1 MKYFIALLVLLCEAN
16 GQQRILVQPNN
27 EIIRLNKSESALSIL
42 DKEVTKN
49 KRDCFSNLFR
59 FGYSSDIY
67 PSPAIFNSFHKD
79 VLGMWFVAPASG
91 TINTL
96 FCYIENVRNYY
107 SPLSIR
113 IFESNIY
120 PGHGPGF
127 SPYPSPCMNWGY
139 YLDSNDLDNGI
150 TPFRDRTTDTQWIS
164 TAPNSLTTFDP
175 LGNELLGDGGFNIK
189 VNPQSTNSLQF

>member
-1 MKYFIALLVLLCEAN
+1 M
-16 GQQRILVQPNN
+16 
-27 EIIRLNKSESALSIL
+27 
-42 DKEVTKN
+42 
-49 KRDCFSNLFR
+49 
-59 FGYSSDIY
+59 
-67 PSPAIFNSFHKD
+67 
-79 VLGMWFVAPASG
+79 
-91 TINTL
+91 
-96 FCYIENVRNYY
+96 ENVGNYY

-113 IFESNIY
+113 IFKSNIY
-120 PGHGPGF
+120 PNHGPGF